1 MSVDFMNPS
10 AFLYLILIPL
20 LYALRKIKVFNK
32 ISLPLTFSDWNGW
45 VFTWNDRFRRVI
57 SIICEVLCL
66 IGFVLTVG
74 AFSEPVVHH
83 QERVY
88 TSRGT
93 DVLFVVDTS
102 PSMAARDING
112 MTRIA
117 AAISTIEKLVESN
130 PGASYGL
137 IAMGSEAAVTVPL
150 TNDKEIFIKRLEG
163 LTIGLMG
170 EGTAIGT
177 GLSSAVYHIKATNA
191 KRKCIV
197 LLTDGENNAGEIH
210 PETASALA
218 KKNGIIL
225 YTVGIGTKGTVPLE
239 YVNPITGKNY
249 SGYLDS
255 NFDSSVLEKIALNA
269 GGRYYGVESLSAM
282 SMALSAIIK
291 RQDVV
296 QSYYIRTIDD
306 YYYDKVLIAA
316 MICIA
321 FAWLIK
327 RLYLKEFI

>member
-117 AAISTIEKLVESN
+117 AAINTIEKLVESN

-150 TNDKEIFIKRLEG
+150 TNDKEIFIKRLQS

-197 LLTDGENNAGEIH
+197 LLTDGENNAGEVH

-255 NFDSSVLEKIALNA
+255 NFDSSVLEKISLNA

-306 YYYDKVLIAA
+306 YYYDKVLLAA

-327 RLYLKEFI
+327 RLYLKEFV

>member
-1 MSVDFMNPS
+1 MSVDFMNPES
-10 AFLYLILIPL
+10 FLLLLLIPL
-20 LYALRKIKVFNK
+20 LYAFRKIKIFYQL
-32 ISLPLTFSDWNGW
+32 SFPLSFSDWNGW
-45 VFTWNDRFRRVI
+45 VFTWNDRFRKFA
-57 SIICEVLCL
+57 SGFSEALCL
-66 IGFVLTVG
+66 IGFVLVII
-74 AFSEPVVHH
+74 AFAEPVVHH

-93 DVLFVVDTS
+93 DVMFVLDTS

-112 MTRIA
+112 MTRIDA
-117 AAISTIEKLVESN
+117 AVSTIEKLVDAN

-137 IAMGSEAAVTVPL
+137 IAMGSQAAVVVPL
-150 TNDKEIFIKRLEG
+150 TNDKDTFKRRLSS
-163 LTIGLMG
+163 IGVGIMG

-177 GLSSAVYHIKATNA
+177 GLSSAVYHLKSSQA

-197 LLTDGENNAGEIH
+197 ILTDGENNAGEIH
-210 PETASALA
+210 PETASSLA
-218 KKNGIIL
+218 KKNAIIL

-239 YVNPITGKNY
+239 YVNPITGKVY

-255 NFDSSVLEKIALNA
+255 NFDSSGLEKIAVAA
-269 GGRYYGVESLSAM
+269 GGRYYSVESLAAM
-282 SMALSAIIK
+282 NMALSAIIK

-296 QSYYIRTIDD
+296 QSYYIKTVDD
-306 YYYDKVLIAA
+306 FYYHKVLLAA

-321 FAWLIK
+321 LAWCIK